1 MNYNNFFNR
10 EKQGPQHLYGP
21 RRDPF
26 DCQSSLSLPSLL
38 SDKAHW
44 QGVRGLGG
52 IWMYDTLVVF
62 MSASPLVFDSL
73 TCSFATVLQ
82 LYYAYHLVP
91 RLSCNWSVTRDVT
104 RPWSVI
110 RQWMPVILL
119 SIVGQISYRL
129 EELYEQK
136 AMDRSFANLCIWS
149 ALNELWIFP
158 GGLVVK
164 NLPANAGDV
173 HSIPGL
179 GRFPGEGKGNALQ
192 YSCLGHPMDRGAW
205 QATVHGVAK
214 SQIQLSN

>member
-1 MNYNNFFNR
+1 MVQEETLLTVN
-10 EKQGPQHLYGP
+10 
-21 RRDPF
+21 
-26 DCQSSLSLPSLL
+26 LPSPFPLCCQTKL
-38 SDKAHW
+38 TGQEW
-44 QGVRGLGG
+44 GV
-52 IWMYDTLVVF
+52 WEEFCMWYTSCVC
-62 MSASPLVFDSL
+62 MSASPRVFDSL

-119 SIVGQISYRL
+119 SVVGQISYGL

-136 AMDRSFANLCIWS
+136 AMNRSFANLCIWS

-158 GGLVVK
+158 GSSAVK
-164 NLPANAGDV
+164 NLPADAGDV
-173 HSIPGL
+173 HSVPGL
-179 GRFPGEGKGNALQ
+179 GRSPGEGSGNALQ
-192 YSCLGHPMDRGAW
+192 YSCLGRPMARGAW

-214 SQIQLSN
+214 SQTQLSN